1 MFRINLRPRQIVTI
15 VAFVVFFFLMLDLNN
30 RLSELFRL
38 TAQLER
44 MQTQVVDLQ
53 KTEQALRKQL
63 TYATSDAAVEE
74 WARGDSHMA
83 QPGDEMIVPV
93 VPTGQVPTP
102 TPVPTATVIVYENWE
117 VWQAL
122 FLGE

>member
-1 MFRINLRPRQIVTI
+1 MFRINLQFRQIVTI
-15 VAFVVFFFLMLDLNN
+15 ILVIAVFFLMLDLNN

-38 TAQLER
+38 SEQLES
-44 MQTQVVDLQ
+44 MQTQVVNLQ

-63 TYATSDAAVEE
+63 IYAASDAAVEE

-83 QPGDEMIVPV
+83 QPGDVVIVPV
-93 VPTGQVPTP
+93 VPTGQAPTP
-102 TPVPTATVIVYENWE
+102 EMIPTPRPVKYENWE
-117 VWQAL
+117 VWRAL

>member
-1 MFRINLRPRQIVTI
+1 MFRINLKPRQIITLIAVI
-15 VAFVVFFFLMLDLNN
+15 AVFFLMLDLNN

-38 TAQLER
+38 TAQLGR

-63 TYATSDAAVEE
+63 IYATSDAAVEE

-83 QPGDEMIVPV
+83 QPGDVVIVPV
-93 VPTGQVPTP
+93 PPKGVTP
-102 TPVPTATVIVYENWE
+102 TPVVIPTPVPVKYENWE
-117 VWQAL
+117 VWKAL